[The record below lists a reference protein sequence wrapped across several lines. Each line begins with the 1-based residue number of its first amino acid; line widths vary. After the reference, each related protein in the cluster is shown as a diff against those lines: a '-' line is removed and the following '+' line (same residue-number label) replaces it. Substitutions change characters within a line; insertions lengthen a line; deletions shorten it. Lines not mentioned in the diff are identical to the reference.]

1 MSLWYN
7 LTPLKKEKRKEWQS
21 LIALLLSF
29 INTVRKSQERAYN
42 LQFSIF
48 ISGFRLSFCLSSCCL
63 WRESII
69 CLQYQN
75 DCQKKKRTV
84 RRPGSLYRYTMLTAS
99 GVLLNPLT
107 PPPHTL
113 NVSLKQRCHLRR
125 EVSKPDYNPWART
138 LIIWAFI
145 AASSVPWLL
154 ISILLITGCHL
165 CSERTLFP
173 ISQCLFIIRTT
184 L

>member
-1 MSLWYN
+1 M
-7 LTPLKKEKRKEWQS
+7 
-21 LIALLLSF
+21 
-29 INTVRKSQERAYN
+29 
-42 LQFSIF
+42 QFSIF
-48 ISGFRLSFCLSSCCL
+48 ISGFRLSLCLSSCCL

-75 DCQKKKRTV
+75 DCQKKKKNSQKARQSLLIHHADCFWGVDESTDSTPTHSKCFTRTK
-84 RRPGSLYRYTMLTAS
+84 MA
-99 GVLLNPLT
+99 
-107 PPPHTL
+107 
-113 NVSLKQRCHLRR
+113 LRR
-125 EVSKPDYNPWART
+125 EVSKPNYNPWART

-145 AASSVPWLL
+145 TLSSVPCLL

-165 CSERTLFP
+165 CSERTLLH